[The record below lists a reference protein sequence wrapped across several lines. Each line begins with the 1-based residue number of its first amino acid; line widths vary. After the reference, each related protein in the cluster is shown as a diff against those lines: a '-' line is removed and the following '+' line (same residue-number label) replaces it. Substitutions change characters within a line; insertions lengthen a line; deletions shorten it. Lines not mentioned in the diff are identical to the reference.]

1 MLDAAE
7 VVPTFGVD
15 ASLFVAHH
23 AGGESA
29 VAHAVEGAE
38 DRESLGRQA
47 AAAVSGGDVAVG
59 LSASGRT
66 PYVAGALRAARAAGA
81 LTVLVSSNLSAPLA
95 DLADHGLLV
104 DTGPEAIA
112 GSTRL
117 KASTAQKMILN
128 SLSTA
133 VMIRLGRTYSN
144 LMVSLSGTN
153 EKLRQRQIFILM
165 EASGATEA
173 ACRAEL
179 ARCGGD
185 LRLAML
191 CLLSGLEPEAA
202 AKALAAGGSVR
213 AALALALTEW
223 NPGSTARVT
232 ASYQALPGHPADG
245 YPAVSKVL
253 LGQLTDGFPP
263 AAAVRVCTTDSTPVL
278 GGRRLGQAGRP
289 GIPGAGSGR
298 RRHAVRPGLADQ
310 GRGDAAAR
318 AAAAPARPVEHRRP
332 GGPLAAR
339 RAAVTGHYQ
348 PVPAARFRAG
358 PAPALLRNLRRAG
371 RDQAGGHGGAG
382 RRGARSGQLQRP
394 GFHAARL
401 GRGGMR
407 GRAAGRPGQP

>member
-1 MLDAAE
+1 MTWPPPSRTEMRNDRTTDIDTVGTLELLRLLNAEEAVVAGAVAAILPTLAQVVDLTVARVRDGGHVHYFGAGSSGRIGVLDAAE

-47 AAAVSGGDVAVG
+47 AAAVNGADVAVG

-81 LTVLVSSNLSAPLA
+81 LTVLVSSNLA
-95 DLADHGLLV
+95 DLADRGLLV

-173 ACRAEL
+173 ACRTEL

-185 LRLAML
+185 LRLATL

-213 AALALALTEW
+213 AALAAT
-223 NPGSTARVT
+223 GT
-232 ASYQALPGHPADG
+232 
-245 YPAVSKVL
+245 
-253 LGQLTDGFPP
+253 
-263 AAAVRVCTTDSTPVL
+263 
-278 GGRRLGQAGRP
+278 
-289 GIPGAGSGR
+289 
-298 RRHAVRPGLADQ
+298 
-310 GRGDAAAR
+310 AAR
-318 AAAAPARPVEHRRP
+318 EPVR
-332 GGPLAAR
+332 G
-339 RAAVTGHYQ
+339 T
-348 PVPAARFRAG
+348 
-358 PAPALLRNLRRAG
+358 LRE
-371 RDQAGGHGGAG
+371 
-382 RRGARSGQLQRP
+382 
-394 GFHAARL
+394 
-401 GRGGMR
+401 
-407 GRAAGRPGQP
+407 